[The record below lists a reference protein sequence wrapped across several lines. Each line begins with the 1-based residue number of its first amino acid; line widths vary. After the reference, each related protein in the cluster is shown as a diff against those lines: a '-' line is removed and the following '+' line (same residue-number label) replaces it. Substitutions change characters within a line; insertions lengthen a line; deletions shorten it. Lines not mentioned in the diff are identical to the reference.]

1 MITRL
6 RLDAALYEP
15 APARPAGTIGRPR
28 CKGKRL
34 PTLQARLD
42 DPATVWQAVTV
53 ERWYAIGTR
62 TVHCCSDTA
71 VWYHAGWPPVAIRW
85 LLVKDPEERFTPQ
98 AFLSTDRTLTPQ
110 QMLSFFIQRWQVEP
124 TFEEA
129 RAHLGMETQRQWNDQ
144 AIARTTPLVLALF
157 TIVALLADTPLSRN
171 RFVASNNRLGIAK
184 PNPLFR
190 MRWLGSENPSGSIFQ
205 CLRLNQTGKN

>member
-1 MITRL
+1 M
-6 RLDAALYEP
+6 
-15 APARPAGTIGRPR
+15 
-28 CKGKRL
+28 
-34 PTLQARLD
+34 
-42 DPATVWQAVTV
+42 TV
-53 ERWYAIGTR
+53 ERCYAIGTR

-71 VWYHAGWPPVAIRW
+71 VWYHSGLPPVAIRW

-110 QMLSFFIQRWQVEP
+110 QMLSFFIQRWQVET

-157 TIVALLADTPLSRN
+157 AIVALLAHTLIGKPICRVRQSAWYRKTKPTFSDALAWVRKHIGQHFSMSTPQPDRQKLKPGIID
-171 RFVASNNRLGIAK
+171 RLMDLVCYA
-184 PNPLFR
+184 N
-190 MRWLGSENPSGSIFQ
+190 
-205 CLRLNQTGKN
+205 